1 MVLHWG
7 DDVAG
12 PAGRDGLTVA
22 STASYGPLIRGKA
35 TDESPRRRV
44 FISIGHVK
52 ILMAESEATV
62 PRPDDLETWY
72 DLRNVRI
79 EAGRIVYY
87 GEPLIPERRLLAE
100 LRPAFREAGYKL
112 TLATVEESLGTA
124 LVAVPL
130 DEDAGSDGFPW
141 TNVGLLAATVFSTL
155 FAGAYGWYY
164 VPLAELTANPL
175 SILQA
180 WPFTAAVLG
189 VLLTHELGHYAM
201 GRYHGVD
208 VSLPYLIPFPAVF
221 GTMGAV
227 IRMRGRMPSR
237 KVLFDIGVGGPIAG
251 LVATVVVTAI
261 GLSLGPIEIPA
272 AMVESSQSG
281 ESIVFNN
288 PLLLEIIASLL
299 GEQAS
304 YGAGYNPHP
313 VVIGGW
319 VGMFFTVLNLLP
331 VGQLDGGHMVRA
343 MVGPRQETIAALVPA
358 ALFGAAGYLHYI
370 RGLSLNESVGLWA
383 FWGFFALVIAANGPA
398 DPVDESSIGRPR
410 LIIGLLTFGIGLLCF
425 MLVPIQIQ

>member
-1 MVLHWG
+1 M
-7 DDVAG
+7 
-12 PAGRDGLTVA
+12 P
-22 STASYGPLIRGKA
+22 
-35 TDESPRRRV
+35 
-44 FISIGHVK
+44 
-52 ILMAESEATV
+52 MAESEATV
-62 PRPDDLETWY
+62 PRPEALETWY
-72 DLRNVRI
+72 NLTDVRI
-79 EAGRIVYY
+79 EAGRVVYY

-100 LRPAFREAGYKL
+100 LRPAFREAGYEL
-112 TLATVEESLGTA
+112 SFATAADSSDTA

-130 DEDAGSDGFPW
+130 DDESGSNGIPW
-141 TNVGLLAATVFSTL
+141 INVVLLAATILSTL
-155 FAGAYGWYY
+155 FVGSYVWYF
-164 VPLAELTANPL
+164 VPLEEIVANPL

-227 IRMRGRMPSR
+227 IRIRDRMPSR
-237 KVLFDIGVGGPIAG
+237 TVLFDIGAGGPIAG

-261 GLSLGPIEIPA
+261 GLSLEPIEVPA
-272 AMVESSQSG
+272 AMVESSQSVD
-281 ESIVFNN
+281 SIVFNN
-288 PLLLEIIASLL
+288 PLLLEGIASLIS
-299 GEQAS
+299 EPAS
-304 YGAGYNPHP
+304 YGPGYNPHP

-358 ALFGAAGYLHYI
+358 VLFGVAGYLHYI

-383 FWGFFALVIAANGPA
+383 FWGVFALVIAANGPA
-398 DPVDESSIGRPR
+398 DPDDERSIGLPR
-410 LIIGLLTFGIGLLCF
+410 LLVGLLTFGVGLLCF
-425 MLVPIQIQ
+425 MLVPIQVQ